1 MSIRSNVLSL
11 QCSKAHNCHGSGS
24 TLRLSR
30 KQLAH
35 ELREG
40 SGALCDETHPA
51 DSKFLWPH
59 FERQGEASGNLTR
72 VGTVLTST
80 HFSFISRMLGF
91 SLVVRIFFALSYLQI
106 KIVLRRIF
114 FVSSNFL
121 RVFFMHVFLLF

>member
-11 QCSKAHNCHGSGS
+11 QCSKAHSRHGSGS

-30 KQLAH
+30 KQLEH

-72 VGTVLTST
+72 LKTVLTNT
-80 HFSFISRMLGF
+80 HFHSFLECSDFHWLYGF
-91 SLVVRIFFALSYLQI
+91 SSHYHTF
-106 KIVLRRIF
+106 K
-114 FVSSNFL
+114 
-121 RVFFMHVFLLF
+121 